1 MTARP
6 FIAVHF
12 QEGVEEDVM
21 DDGITCADATLHGKV
36 VERKDGLYLGIE
48 TQCTSGGVRR
58 LVGMDG
64 GEEVGAID
72 LLGLYDDMMIVAHGV
87 GHHL

>member
-1 MTARP
+1 
-6 FIAVHF
+6 
-12 QEGVEEDVM
+12 M

-36 VERKDGLYLGIE
+36 VERKDGLYLGIV
-48 TQCTSGGVRR
+48 TQGASGGVRC

-72 LLGLYDDMMIVAHGV
+72 LLGFYDDMMIVAH
-87 GHHL
+87 